1 MVRPREFDR
10 DAALGRAMKVFWA
23 KGFASTS
30 TEDLLDAMGIGR
42 QSFYNAFGDKRR
54 IYMEALA
61 AYQERTVADHL
72 RRLNDPDSPLMGIK
86 NLLQGLV
93 ADDDDLRA
101 MGCMGVGSVGE
112 FGTADP
118 ELVKLRSKVG
128 PILQSRIVARLR
140 EGQAIGEID
149 PKLSA
154 HEAAG
159 FIQMTMN
166 GLQLGARGGA
176 QAEDLRKMA
185 RFAVERLKA
194 C

>member
-10 DAALGRAMKVFWA
+10 NMALTRAMKVFWA

-30 TEDLLDAMGIGR
+30 TDDLLEAMGLGR

-54 IYMEALA
+54 IYLEALA
-61 AYQERTVADHL
+61 AYQERTVAAHL
-72 RRLNDPDSPLMGIK
+72 RRLNAPDSPLKGIK
-86 NLLQGLV
+86 NLLQGLI
-93 ADDDDLRA
+93 ADDDALRA

-118 ELVKLRSKVG
+118 ELVALWSKVG
-128 PILQSRIVARLR
+128 PVLQSRIVARLR
-140 EGQAIGEID
+140 EGQANGEID
-149 PKLSA
+149 PALNTQ
-154 HEAAG
+154 ETAG

-176 QAEDLRKMA
+176 SAEALRKMA
-185 RFAVERLKA
+185 RFAVDRLKTR
-194 C
+194 